1 MDVKAVTNSYG
12 ALQKWVENGEMART
26 LGTIADVAVKA
37 AMESLE
43 SARFAD
49 DPKAETGRAI
59 THLQTAHAA
68 LETRWEG
75 GTYSDYSSYLNAA
88 TNDRKVLVLTALAYQ
103 YVGDRAQALRVVKQL
118 ESFDR
123 RFMTKYMTTVARHP
137 VHTAKRSA
145 SFYVHPLKATKA
157 LWSGTKAAIGAE
169 EDIKQLRAGIEQME
183 LPASVG

>member
-1 MDVKAVTNSYG
+1 VVDVEKVIKSYD

-68 LETRWEG
+68 LETKWEG
-75 GTYSDYSSYLNAA
+75 GTYSDYSTYLNAA
-88 TNDRKVLVLTALAYQ
+88 TNDRKVLILTALAYQ

-123 RFMTKYMTTVARHP
+123 RFMTKYMATIVRHP

-145 SFYVHPLKATKA
+145 SFYVRPFKATKA
-157 LWSGTKAAIGAE
+157 LWDGGKGMVRADG
-169 EDIKQLRAGIEQME
+169 DIKQLREGIEQME
-183 LPASVG
+183 LPAAV